1 MRVHS
6 VRKSVFLVVIAAVL
20 TFLGCVGVTGNSPG
34 SHQATPAQNATISAS
49 ASPATIAQG
58 QSTTL
63 SWTTTN
69 ATGVTIDA
77 GIGAEPAN
85 GNVAVKPSQTTTYHL
100 VANASTGA
108 NPTASVVVTV
118 NAPTP
123 PPGPPPNAPTVKIS
137 ANPATIAPGQST
149 TLTVTATNA
158 TGVTI
163 TNNQDSNK
171 FTLPGSGG
179 TQQVSPAQTTAYT
192 ATATGV
198 GGTQSASTTVTVGTT
213 PPPPSGSVQITTWHA
228 DNARSGANLNE
239 TILTP
244 ANVKSG
250 SFGKLFSVLVDG
262 YLYAEPLYMSGLNI
276 NGGTHNVVFVATE
289 FDSVYAFDADN
300 YNNNT
305 PLWHASLL
313 GSGQNA
319 LLPGPIKPWIGITAT
334 PVIDASSGTM
344 YVVTATTA
352 GHFLHALNILTGG
365 ERAGSPVA
373 IQASVP
379 SSAPDAINGM
389 ISLVNYDLNRASL
402 LLSQGRV
409 YVAFGNSQRGW
420 ILGYDEDKLTQV
432 GVLCITPNQINA
444 AYAGD
449 PFAGTGGI
457 WGGGGGPAADAA
469 GNIYVVVSD
478 GPFGVFGGQH
488 SWSESILKLD
498 RDLNVTDSFT
508 PFDYQYQNCKDDD
521 LGSATATLLSDS
533 TGAYL
538 LTGEKNGKLYLL
550 NRGALGGLQN
560 NDAGAAQTLWYIPSS
575 VSSGSCPD
583 ENGQVQTGQG
593 DGHEI
598 YGGIASFQQW
608 VYVAAAGGPMKQ
620 WSLSGGKLVDTGNA
634 SAMYDP
640 HSNGAAPFV
649 SANGSQ
655 NGIIWALDN
664 HGAAIQA
671 AGGATPQPVVLHAYD
686 ATNVSNEL
694 YNSTQAAAD
703 AGPLG
708 IKFTS
713 PVVANGKVYVVGAH
727 DALDGTSGQHARGE
741 LDVYGLLK

>member
-6 VRKSVFLVVIAAVL
+6 VRKSAFLVVIAAVL
-20 TFLGCVGVTGNSPG
+20 TFLGCVGVTGNSAG
-34 SHQATPAQNATISAS
+34 SHQAVPAQNATISAS
-49 ASPATIAQG
+49 ASPATITQG
-58 QSTTL
+58 QSSTL

-85 GNVAVKPSQTTTYHL
+85 GNVAVKPRQTTTYHL
-100 VANASTGA
+100 VANASNGA
-108 NPTASVVVTV
+108 NATASVVVTV
-118 NAPTP
+118 NTPT
-123 PPGPPPNAPTVKIS
+123 PPPNAPTVKIS
-137 ANPATIAPGQST
+137 ANPATIASGQSA

-179 TQQVSPAQTTAYT
+179 TQQVSPAQTTTYT
-192 ATATGV
+192 ATATGA
-198 GGTQSASTTVTVGTT
+198 GGTQSASTTVTVGTN
-213 PPPPSGSVQITTWHA
+213 PPPPSGNVQITTWHA

-239 TILTP
+239 TVLTP

-250 SFGKLFSVLVDG
+250 SFGKLFSVLVEG
-262 YLYAEPLYMSGLNI
+262 YVYAEPLYMSGLTI

-289 FDSVYAFDADN
+289 EDWVYAFDADN

-305 PLWHASLL
+305 PLWKAQLL
-313 GSGQNA
+313 ASGQNA
-319 LLPGPIKPWIGITAT
+319 LLPGPIKPWIGITST
-334 PVIDASSGTM
+334 PVIDPNNGTM

-352 GHFLHALNILTGG
+352 GHFLHALNILTGA
-365 ERAGSPVA
+365 EQPNSPVL

-379 SSAPDAINGM
+379 SSAPDATNGM

-409 YVAFGNSQRGW
+409 YVAFGSSKRGW

-469 GNIYVVVSD
+469 GNIYVITSD
-478 GPFGVFGGQH
+478 GPFDGQS
-488 SWSESILKLD
+488 SWSESVLKLD
-498 RDLNVTDSFT
+498 RDLNVIDSFT

-521 LGSATATLLSDS
+521 MGSATATLLSDS

-550 NRGALGGLQN
+550 NRGALGGMQS

-575 VSSGSCPD
+575 VSSGSCAD
-583 ENGQVQTGQG
+583 ESGQVHSGQG
-593 DGHEI
+593 DDHEI

-655 NGIIWALDN
+655 NGILWALDN
-664 HGAAIQA
+664 GGAAIQSHNP
-671 AGGATPQPVVLHAYD
+671 TPQPIVLRAYD